1 MAHCTIRR
9 RYQVKILMALYNLWR
24 NTVRYDTSNEKN
36 KPNRFEQWNIRN
48 TESALNRFLLIYIRF
63 DGSVN
68 NRDRDSKRR
77 AGKGSA
83 NFLAEIS
90 FRTFFPCISLLVE
103 SNYCRYARAI
113 DARRDNWLHISL
125 VLDRFKKMQI
135 STFSATY

>member
-1 MAHCTIRR
+1 MAHSTIRR

-48 TESALNRFLLIYIRF
+48 TESALNRFILIYIRF
-63 DGSVN
+63 DESVN
-68 NRDRDSKRR
+68 NRNPDSKRR

-90 FRTFFPCISLLVE
+90 SRTFFPCISLLIE
-103 SNYCRYARAI
+103 SNYFWYARAI
-113 DARRDNWLHISL
+113 DARRDNWFHISL
-125 VLDRFKKMQI
+125 VDRFKTM
-135 STFSATY
+135 